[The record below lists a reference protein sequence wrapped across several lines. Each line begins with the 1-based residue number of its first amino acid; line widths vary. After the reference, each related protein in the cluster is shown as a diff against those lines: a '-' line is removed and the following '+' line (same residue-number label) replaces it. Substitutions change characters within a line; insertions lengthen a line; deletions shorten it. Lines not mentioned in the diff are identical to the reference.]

1 MSSHDPPIYQCP
13 VDAPIEVLGG
23 KWKLVL
29 LFYLLE
35 QPRRNGELRR
45 LVPLITQKMLTQQLR
60 ELERDGI
67 VTRTVFDQ
75 VPPKVVY
82 DVNPDERSHLETLLQ
97 PLCDWGLYWAAKT
110 GARILALEPHEQE

>member
-1 MSSHDPPIYQCP
+1 MTAADPPVYQCP
-13 VDAPIEVLGG
+13 VDAPTRVLGG

-29 LFYLLE
+29 LFYILQE
-35 QPRRNGELRR
+35 PRRNGELRR
-45 LVPLITQKMLTQQLR
+45 LVPTITQKMLAQQLR

-82 DVNPDERSHLETLLQ
+82 DINDDERAQLDELLQ
-97 PLCDWGLYWAAKT
+97 PLCDWGRYWSDKT
-110 GARILALEPHEQE
+110 GARILALEE